1 MINVEV
7 TENDII
13 RAMKNVRFNPVQL
26 AVARK
31 YNVNP
36 EDVDVGED
44 RIFVWSDDEDHKT
57 YILEGN
63 TEEFDFFMSEWEFYV
78 EKDIDFV
85 EEEFVFQMSEKNF
98 KSQLDRMT
106 IQGILGSSAKQTQ
119 SPGEAK

>member
-63 TEEFDFFMSEWEFYV
+63 TEDFDFFMSEWEFYV

-85 EEEFVFQMSEKNF
+85 EEEFVFQMSEKKF
-98 KSQLDRMT
+98 QE
-106 IQGILGSSAKQTQ
+106 SA
-119 SPGEAK
+119 